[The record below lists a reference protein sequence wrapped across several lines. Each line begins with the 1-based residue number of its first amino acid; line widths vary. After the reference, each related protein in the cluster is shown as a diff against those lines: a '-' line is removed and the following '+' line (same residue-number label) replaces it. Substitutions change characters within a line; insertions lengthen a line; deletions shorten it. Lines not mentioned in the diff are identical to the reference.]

1 MPSTASSLM
10 LTTDERQTLET
21 YARSRKGRADLAH
34 RARAILLLADG
45 VSYTEVTTALGW
57 SSATIAKWKARFEA
71 QRLAGLWGRHQGSKP
86 RIRTPQMEAR
96 ILSWTRKPPP
106 HGATHWS
113 TRTLGKH
120 LGVPHTVVARVWQ
133 RAGLQPHRL
142 ERYVRSTDPAF
153 EEKAADIIGLYLNPP
168 QHAAVFCV
176 DEKTAIQALD
186 RLDPVLPLSPGRA
199 ERHGFEYYRH
209 GTLSLYAALN
219 PRTGE
224 VVGQTAARH
233 TSADFVQFL
242 STVVTYA
249 TARSGDPHHCGQS
262 LRTQNQAG
270 RHVPGRPSD
279 GSSALHAHLRLVAES
294 GRTLVLENRA
304 RRDRPRHLHLDPDL
318 ARKIR
323 RYIDA
328 ITAMPNRSAGP
339 MRIPRGA
346 SHNFTNDCYG
356 PLDRHQDAC
365 PSELRVDILS
375 LG

>member
-1 MPSTASSLM
+1 MPSTTSSLM
-10 LTTDERQTLET
+10 VTTDERQTLET
-21 YARSRKGRADLAH
+21 YARSRKGRADLAL
-34 RARAILLLADG
+34 RARVMLLLADG
-45 VSYTEVTTALGW
+45 ASYTKVTTACGW

-71 QRLAGLWGRHQGSKP
+71 DRLAGLWARHQGSKP

-120 LGVPHTVVARVWQ
+120 LGVPHTLVARVWH

-168 QHAAVFCV
+168 QHGAVFCV

-224 VVGQTAARH
+224 VVGQTTPRH

-242 STVVTYA
+242 STVVSAQPRGREIHIIADNLSAHKTKLVQAFLTAHPTMHLHFTPTYA
-249 TARSGDPHHCGQS
+249 SWLNQVELWFSKVERDVIARGIFTST
-262 LRTQNQAG
+262 R
-270 RHVPGRPSD
+270 
-279 GSSALHAHLRLVAES
+279 
-294 GRTLVLENRA
+294 
-304 RRDRPRHLHLDPDL
+304 DL

-323 RYIDA
+323 RYIDRY
-328 ITAMPNRSAGP
+328 NRDAKP
-339 MRIPRGA
+339 FRWTYADPTRRIA
-346 SHNFTNDCYG
+346 
-356 PLDRHQDAC
+356 
-365 PSELRVDILS
+365 
-375 LG
+375 